1 MEETGRIQNWKTLF
15 TENALSMGEDY
26 WKRGRVADLKEE
38 KDGYS
43 GAVIGDRRYE
53 VRIRKN
59 SDGQVRMHCTCPQA
73 NGGGRCRHMAA
84 VCYAVEE
91 MEQKKAKANSAGEE
105 RENEEK
111 PGRQQEPEGQKL

>member
-59 SDGQVRMHCTCPQA
+59 PDGQVRMHCTCPQA

-84 VCYAVEE
+84 VCYAIEE
-91 MEQKKAKANSAGEE
+91 MEQKK
-105 RENEEK
+105 EK
-111 PGRQQEPEGQKL
+111 IKKYISKNIKNGYKHKYIYMPIYIV